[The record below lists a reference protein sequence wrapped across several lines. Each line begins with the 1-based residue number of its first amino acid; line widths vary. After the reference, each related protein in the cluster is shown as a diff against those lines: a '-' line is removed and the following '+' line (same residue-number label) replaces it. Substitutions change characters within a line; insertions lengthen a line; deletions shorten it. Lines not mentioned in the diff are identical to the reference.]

1 LSRRPP
7 FPSHLL
13 AACVLGLIL
22 PPVLTSCTGGSERET
37 TPALAGVR
45 DGRDDPYAKLSLQ
58 DPQGRTIRLSDFEG
72 KVRIFDVWASWCGPC
87 RMIIPH
93 LNRLYGRYRGEGL
106 VVIGISVDSSPADV
120 VAFTK
125 TIPLNYPVGMMNPEI
140 VRLLGAP
147 DAVPT
152 SYLVDRTGRLR
163 RTFVG
168 FVAPETIEREVRKY
182 LEGP

>member
-1 LSRRPP
+1 MRGRPP
-7 FPSHLL
+7 LPSRAL
-13 AACVLGLIL
+13 AAFVLGLLL
-22 PPVLTSCTGGSERET
+22 PPALASCARGSEEET
-37 TPALAGVR
+37 QPAPAGVR
-45 DGRDDPYAKLSLQ
+45 DGRGDPYAKLSLQ

-106 VVIGISVDSSPADV
+106 VVIGVSVDSNPADV

-125 TIPLNYPVGMMNPEI
+125 TIPLNYPTGMMNPEI
-140 VRLLGAP
+140 VKLLGAP

-168 FVAPETIEREVRKY
+168 FVEPETMEREVRKC
-182 LEGP
+182 LEGS

>member
-1 LSRRPP
+1 MIEFFFSSRRR
-7 FPSHLL
+7 HTR
-13 AACVLGLIL
+13 C
-22 PPVLTSCTGGSERET
+22 
-37 TPALAGVR
+37 
-45 DGRDDPYAKLSLQ
+45 GRDWS
-58 DPQGRTIRLSDFEG
+58 SD
-72 KVRIFDVWASWCGPC
+72 VCSSDLTDGPC